1 MSDIIAYTDGACSGN
16 PGRGGYGLVIIDG
29 DTEYRFSEGPFRK
42 TTNNRMELK
51 AFIKT
56 LEFLS
61 TKRNFESLSII
72 IRVDSKYV
80 SDGITKW
87 AYNWSKNNFSGRLN
101 SDLWI
106 QAWSLY
112 NSFSKLKV
120 EWVKGHHVDPLNQL
134 ADKLAVE
141 SIYSDSTEVIDHNY
155 ENT

>member
-106 QAWSLY
+106 QAWSLRVTVDMMIIPR
-112 NSFSKLKV
+112 SLRHQQDDSMSKDAAL
-120 EWVKGHHVDPLNQL
+120 HLCDC
-134 ADKLAVE
+134 
-141 SIYSDSTEVIDHNY
+141 IDEYCLCICTH
-155 ENT
+155 